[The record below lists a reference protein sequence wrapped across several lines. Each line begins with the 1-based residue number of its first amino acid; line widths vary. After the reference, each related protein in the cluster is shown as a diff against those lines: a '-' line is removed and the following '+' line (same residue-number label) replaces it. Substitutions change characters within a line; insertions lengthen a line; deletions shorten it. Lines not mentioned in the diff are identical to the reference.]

1 MNFLDWAAFVV
12 TMAGASGML
21 LRRDW
26 RWSIALLAAAYLGVF
41 WLVQSPWSISLA
53 AVKLVT
59 GWMVCA
65 ALAIAHRNA
74 EEEAGDETAW
84 PQGQLFRLAV
94 IGLVLTVTFAGGI
107 GLASWLGM
115 SLPAAWGGLMLISM
129 GLLHLGV
136 TGQSFR
142 VVLGLLTALAGFE
155 VIYAAVESSALVAG
169 LLALV
174 NLGLAMVGAYFLPRQ
189 PEREQP

>member
-1 MNFLDWAAFVV
+1 VNFLDWTAFAITV
-12 TMAGASGML
+12 AGASGML

-26 RWSIALLAAAYLGVF
+26 RWSIGLLAAAYLGVF
-41 WLVQSPWSISLA
+41 WLVQSSWSISLA

-74 EEEAGDETAW
+74 EEEQDIETAW
-84 PQGQLFRLAV
+84 PQGRLFRLAV
-94 IGLVLTVTFAGGI
+94 IGLLLTVTFAGGI
-107 GLASWLGM
+107 GLAAWLGM
-115 SLPAAWGGLMLISM
+115 SLPAAWGGLMLISL
-129 GLLHLGV
+129 GLLHLGI
-136 TGQSFR
+136 TRQPFR

-169 LLALV
+169 LLALI
-174 NLGLAMVGAYFLPRQ
+174 NLGLAMVGAYFLPR
-189 PEREQP
+189 PAEREQP

>member
-1 MNFLDWAAFVV
+1 MNFLNWAAFVV
-12 TMAGASGML
+12 TIAGASGML

-26 RWSIALLAAAYLGVF
+26 RWSISLLAALYLGVF
-41 WLVQSPWSISLA
+41 WLVQSSWSISLA

-74 EEEAGDETAW
+74 VEETGDETAW

-94 IGLVLTVTFAGGI
+94 IGLVLTVTFAGGV
-107 GLASWLGM
+107 GLTAWLGM
-115 SLPAAWGGLMLISM
+115 SLPVAWGGLMLISM
-129 GLLHLGV
+129 GLLHLGI
-136 TGQSFR
+136 TSQPFR
-142 VVLGLLTALAGFE
+142 VILGLLTAVAGFE

-174 NLGLAMVGAYFLPRQ
+174 NLGLAMVGAYFLPR
-189 PEREQP
+189 PAEREQS